1 MPATIEELIALV
13 LALQERVVRAE
24 ARADAAEAR
33 CAVLEA
39 ENARLR
45 ERVRELEARLGKDSS
60 NSHKPPS
67 SDSPYKA
74 RPPGKKGKRKVGGQ
88 PGHKGVTRSWVPL
101 EKVTSRTVVRSPA
114 CVCGASLLGIPATTG
129 TWARQVVEVP
139 TLLPDVIE
147 YVFETVRCPCCS
159 RLNAPDVPPEAAT
172 CTGPNLTALAA
183 TLVGEYHLSRDAAAS
198 LLGSVLSLPICPAT
212 VQNCC
217 EQVSAALEAATEEV
231 AESLPAS
238 ARVHM
243 DETSWKQRKVLHWLW
258 IAVSESVTSFA
269 IHLRRGRHQLEAWF
283 PTGFQG
289 VVTCDRWRPY
299 ETFSRRQ
306 LCWSHLERD
315 LQAIIDAGRA
325 GTDPATKMMA
335 GADDLFATW
344 GRFGDG
350 LLPRADLQRNTQA
363 YRRTFRTFCARGASQ
378 RRDRKW
384 RALGRDL
391 LRQWDAVFRFLDEE
405 GVEPTNNTAERGLRA
420 AVLWRRGSQGTR
432 TDEGSTFV
440 ERILTATANCRRQ
453 ARSVRNFL
461 ADTLLAHRAGRP
473 TPSLLPTRG
482 YPAPG

>member
-45 ERVRELEARLGKDSS
+45 ERVRELEARLGRDSS

-74 RPPGKKGKRKVGGQ
+74 KPPGKKGKRKVGGQ
-88 PGHKGVTRSWVPL
+88 PGHKGVTRLWVPP
-101 EKVTSRTVVRSPA
+101 EKVTERKIIRLPA

-129 TWARQVVEVP
+129 TWARQVVEIPAIV
-139 TLLPDVIE
+139 PDVTE

-159 RLNAPDVPPEAAT
+159 HLNAPAVPPEAAT
-172 CTGPNLTALAA
+172 CTGPQLTALAA
-183 TLVGEYHLSRDAAAS
+183 TLVGEYHLSRDATAS
-198 LLGSVLSLPICPAT
+198 LLESVLAMPICAAT

-217 EQVSAALEAATEEV
+217 EQVSAALETATQEV
-231 AESLPAS
+231 VESLPAS
-238 ARVHM
+238 ARIHM

-258 IAVSESVTSFA
+258 IAVSERVTSFA
-269 IHLRRGRHQLEAWF
+269 IHVRRGRQQLAAWF
-283 PTGFQG
+283 PNGFAG

-299 ETFSRRQ
+299 ETFPHRQ

-315 LQAIIDAGRA
+315 LQAIIDGGRA
-325 GTDPATKMMA
+325 GVDLATQALA
-335 GADDLFATW
+335 GADTMFTLW
-344 GRFGDG
+344 GRFKDG
-350 LLPRADLQRNTQA
+350 FIPRADLQSETRA
-363 YRRTFRTFCARGASQ
+363 YRRAFRAFCGRGASQ

-391 LRQWDAVFRFLDEE
+391 LRQWDAVFRFLDDD
-405 GVEPTNNTAERGLRA
+405 GVEPTNNTAERGLRS
-420 AVLWRRGSQGTR
+420 AVMWRRSSQGTR

-453 ARSVRNFL
+453 GRSVLNFL
-461 ADTLLAHRAGRP
+461 ADTLLAHRAGGP
-473 TPSLLPTRG
+473 TPSLLPMRV
-482 YPAPG
+482 